1 MPCTPVLPT
10 QQKMVGR
17 YIISKICNS
26 SQQTFMNVRPVNE
39 PRQGMQATKN
49 YSCISYTKCVRLR
62 DRNKKLEVR
71 RHSEEDKSFADLHNL
86 VLARIIW

>member
-1 MPCTPVLPT
+1 
-10 QQKMVGR
+10 
-17 YIISKICNS
+17 
-26 SQQTFMNVRPVNE
+26 MNVRPVNE
-39 PRQGMQATKN
+39 PGQGMQATKN